1 LVKIVNIWYA
11 CFVRFR
17 GGFERDGWFGLVNF
31 SFVSGF
37 IIGLL
42 LGLILAGY
50 FCLHL
55 LEMRSRRH

>member
-1 LVKIVNIWYA
+1 
-11 CFVRFR
+11 
-17 GGFERDGWFGLVNF
+17 LVNF